1 MPKQIA
7 NIVMG
12 VHINKIL
19 FERKEDEYD
28 NALIKRKK
36 IVSRTLEQKENIQ
49 SGNSQFIQKG
59 DELSIYSK

>member
-7 NIVMG
+7 NIATSI
-12 VHINKIL
+12 HINKIL

-49 SGNSQFIQKG
+49 LQKG